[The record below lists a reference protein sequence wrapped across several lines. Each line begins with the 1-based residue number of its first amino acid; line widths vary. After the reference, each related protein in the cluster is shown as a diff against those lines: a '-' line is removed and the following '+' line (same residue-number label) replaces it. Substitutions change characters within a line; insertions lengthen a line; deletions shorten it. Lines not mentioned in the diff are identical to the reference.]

1 MSAVPG
7 SMLTGETTRIS
18 MEVFNVGQVSL
29 NSLRLTSSLGPQLL
43 LDKVEGI
50 DSTTL
55 TLVMHDVTMITGIV
69 SVTPSHMI
77 ILPPSC
83 HPSTTHPH
91 LPLHCLPHPF
101 LPAVS
106 LLIAWSYYSPRDDWT
121 QEWISKL
128 TSSCRELLCRQW
140 LATGKSHG
148 MLYFIMSPPSYQQTL
163 D

>member
-50 DSTTL
+50 DSSTL
-55 TLVMHDVTMITGIV
+55 TLVMHDVAMIIGIV
-69 SVTPSHMI
+69 TVTPSHI
-77 ILPPSC
+77 SFRAPSC
-83 HPSTTHPH
+83 HPSTTPPH

-106 LLIAWSYYSPRDDWT
+106 LLISQGMGIQANLIMQGASV
-121 QEWISKL
+121 
-128 TSSCRELLCRQW
+128 SS
-140 LATGKSHG
+140 G
-148 MLYFIMSPPSYQQTL
+148 
-163 D
+163 